1 MVKVEEWV
9 EFAETSIEGTKKKKN
24 WEASLLQQKKS
35 YTDASFWIFRA
46 DWWNYNQRKVD
57 NINIESRYS
66 LLIKASGST

>member
-9 EFAETSIEGTKKKKN
+9 EFAETSIEGTKKKKTEKQAYYN
-24 WEASLLQQKKS
+24 KKS